1 MRNMTARADAIAR
14 GDKTYVTGAPCK
26 QGHLSPRATRTG
38 TCIECT
44 QIASKQWLAQRPG
57 KCAEYTAAYRERNK
71 AEVLDKDR
79 ARKAQ
84 LRKSVPEKLKAANKK
99 SYAKR
104 KLETTGVEY
113 RPGGAVL
120 RVHELMARLEE
131 VHGGRLGF
139 VGGYVNMQEPATF
152 MCREHCTP
160 LQAIPHNVLR
170 GANPCHKCNH
180 MASKG
185 EGEVFRFLANL
196 ASAERRNRTLLKPK
210 EVDIYLP
217 EHRLAVEYCGEFF
230 HSAKH
235 ADEESSMRTRHS
247 QKHALCAMQGVR
259 LITLW
264 ESEWRNNN
272 YAVRRL
278 LRNAVGKSKGKL
290 MARKCELRKV
300 DAVEAA
306 AFYERYHPQGGS
318 GHGEHYALFWKG
330 KMVACMRFVQ
340 GVNDRG
346 LGAKNRVWTLGRYA
360 TRITVAGAASRL
372 FKAFVAE
379 HNPPMVK
386 SFSDNRLFGG
396 AMYAQLGFELEA
408 ELSADYAV
416 WSPKLGLRPKSHYQ
430 RRNIQKRLADHGMEA
445 VFDAETDPRTEAE
458 MTYLMRCGRLYDCGK
473 KRWVWKPVDPA

>member
-1 MRNMTARADAIAR
+1 M
-14 GDKTYVTGAPCK
+14 
-26 QGHLSPRATRTG
+26 SPRATRTG

-57 KCAEYTAAYRERNK
+57 KSAEYTAAYRERNRE
-71 AEVLDKDR
+71 AVRDKDR
-79 ARKAQ
+79 ALKAY
-84 LRKSVPEKLKAANKK
+84 LWKTEPEKIRATNKK

-104 KLETTGVEY
+104 RLETTGVEY
-113 RPGGAVL
+113 RPGGPLL
-120 RVHELMARLEE
+120 RVHELMARLEK
-131 VHGGRLGF
+131 VHKGRLGF
-139 VGGYVNMQEPATF
+139 VGGYVSLLKSATF
-152 MCREHCTP
+152 MCREHCTL
-160 LQAIPHNVLR
+160 LQAIPNNVLQ

-185 EGEVFRFLANL
+185 EGEVFRFLSNL
-196 ASAERRNRTLLKPK
+196 AKAEQRNRTLLKPK

-217 EHRLAVEYCGEFF
+217 EHGLAVEYCGEFF
-230 HSAKH
+230 HSAKN
-235 ADEESSMRTRHS
+235 AEEEASMRKRHI
-247 QKHALCAMQGVR
+247 QKHVLCEEQGVR

-278 LRNAVGKSKGKL
+278 LRNAIGMSKGKL

-306 AFYERYHPQGGS
+306 AFYERYHPQGGA

-379 HNPPMVK
+379 HRPPMVK

-396 AMYAQLGFELEA
+396 GMYAQLGFELEA
-408 ELSADYAV
+408 ELCPDYTV

-430 RRNIQKRLADHGMEA
+430 RRNIQKRLVDHNMDDL
-445 VFDAETDPRTEAE
+445 FDAGTDPRTEAE

-473 KRWVWKPVDPA
+473 KRWVWKLVDPT